1 MYWNGFDFGPN
12 LSYAEECKCQSDPGE
27 YMNPAEA
34 AELTFDDVKNNGYI
48 PGYSDDVEYTMTL
61 VDIADIDGKECYV
74 YRCDTESGD
83 FSAGFAFP
91 YQSDGIYRIRVMG
104 IAPQQQQTRRPRR
117 IMPAG
122 LAILAS

>member
-1 MYWNGFDFGPN
+1 
-12 LSYAEECKCQSDPGE
+12 
-27 YMNPAEA
+27 
-34 AELTFDDVKNNGYI
+34 VKNNGYI

-91 YQSDGIYRIRVMG
+91 YQSDGIYMQG
-104 IAPQQQQTRRPRR
+104 QQGQWVPLT
-117 IMPAG
+117 IG
-122 LAILAS
+122 DGDGDNSSGD